1 MPRAEGLVGQIR
13 DVCATDA
20 CQVPA
25 ERTVRK
31 VPIEDGF
38 EQRDVAVIVEG
49 VVEELAVAE
58 GRAVAAAPG
67 GAVDRYGG
75 AEKGP
80 PLRLGRRGLLARDGL
95 LRERSGRR
103 DQREREADEDDPGAH
118 CRLRRRRQKGGFPAR
133 WLARA

>member
-1 MPRAEGLVGQIR
+1 M
-13 DVCATDA
+13 CATDA
-20 CQVPA
+20 CQVSA

-31 VPIEDGF
+31 VPIEDGL
-38 EQRDVAVIVEG
+38 EQIDVAVIVEG

-58 GRAVAAAPG
+58 GRAVAAAP
-67 GAVDRYGG
+67 RG

-80 PLRLGRRGLLARDGL
+80 PLSLGRRGLLARDNP

-118 CRLRRRRQKGGFPAR
+118 CRLRRRRHNGGFPAR